1 MSRLTHKEYEALE
14 RAIVDGT
21 RVAIRRPGRRE
32 HVIIPLRLSLK
43 NGHEIVEARNSTTG
57 HPMEIDL
64 EEVEHLEVVR

>member
-1 MSRLTHKEYEALE
+1 MSRLTHTQYEALE
-14 RAIVDGT
+14 RAIVDGA

-32 HVIIPLRLSLK
+32 HIVIPRRLFLK
-43 NGHEIVEARNSTTG
+43 NGHEIVEAMNSTTG

>member
-1 MSRLTHKEYEALE
+1 MALTHTQYEALE

-32 HVIIPLRLSLK
+32 HVVIPLRLRLK
-43 NGHEIVEARNSTTG
+43 SGREIIEAQNSTTG

-64 EEVEHLEVVR
+64 EDVEGLEVVR